1 MLLAVLAYTC
11 KHKGKS
17 VVSKDVEL
25 SGAYRVLEGLVS
37 GGRSRGWRVLKILFG
52 HDNISKIPG
61 DTPKYTPTTPAFG
74 NPGSAPGGHIGLLSP
89 CVERL
94 GLDWKVRLS

>member
-1 MLLAVLAYTC
+1 M
-11 KHKGKS
+11 
-17 VVSKDVEL
+17 
-25 SGAYRVLEGLVS
+25 
-37 GGRSRGWRVLKILFG
+37 LKILFG

-74 NPGSAPGGHIGLLSP
+74 NPGSAPGGHLGLLSP

-94 GLDWKVRLS
+94 GLDWKVRLKEVNLHSKPKLAFSSTLDLMTLGHVTLDLSGA